1 MTAKNPIIYIIGFM
15 GSGKTT
21 AGKKLASLLGWS
33 FTDLDRKIEEYTG
46 KTIPEIFSL
55 NGEQYF
61 REIEA
66 QLLRDLKSC
75 TNTIVSTGGGTP
87 CHGDNMDFML
97 GNGLTLY
104 LKLTPAQLYSRLSES
119 KGDRPLINN
128 LDSQE
133 LRSFIEA
140 KLREREGWYT
150 RSDIIVDGIDL
161 NVNELLKVIQ
171 STLKI

>member
-1 MTAKNPIIYIIGFM
+1 MTAKNQIIYIIGFM

-21 AGKKLASLLGWS
+21 AGKKLASLLGWT

-87 CHGDNMDFML
+87 CHGGNMDFML

-128 LDSQE
+128 LDSHE

-140 KLREREGWYT
+140 KL
-150 RSDIIVDGIDL
+150 
-161 NVNELLKVIQ
+161 
-171 STLKI
+171 